1 MLVISPL
8 VNKLARW
15 FSPEGDI
22 FATVISSDGTINSL
36 VFHSV
41 SESVTEARNQAPG
54 SEDSL
59 PQNTNRKVCVRN
71 NGLRVPFLMLCER

>member
-15 FSPEGDI
+15 FSPDGDI
-22 FATVISSDGTINSL
+22 RVFATVIYSNGTINSL
-36 VFHSV
+36 LFHLV

-59 PQNTNRKVCVRN
+59 PKNTNRKVCVRN
-71 NGLRVPFLMLCER
+71 KGLCSVSHAM